1 MNEYLSGFILGLV
14 QGLTEFL
21 PVSSSGH
28 LVLLESMGVGQESL
42 IFNLSLHLATLLAV
56 IFALRKQL
64 WQLIKHP
71 TCEKM
76 QFILLASVPTAIMAG
91 LIRYF
96 VPTSAKMLPFCFIAT
111 AVILLLPSIIRTPE
125 WSLGQKGMVKRALFA
140 GVAQGV
146 ACFNGIS
153 RSGATTSAMCLVG
166 MEPKESAETSFLMS
180 IPIILG
186 SAAVELI
193 TGGANSVSWGS
204 LAVGAATAFTVGLA
218 AIYGFI
224 KIMKK
229 RKLWIFSIYTFL
241 MGIGSFL
248 ILSL

>member
-28 LVLLESMGVGQESL
+28 LALLEYMGVGQESL

-56 IFALRKQL
+56 VFALRKQL

-96 VPTSAKMLPFCFIAT
+96 VPVNAKILPFCFIAT
-111 AVILLLPSIIRTPE
+111 AVILLLPSIIRTPK
-125 WSLGQKGMVKRALFA
+125 WSLGQKGMVKRALLT

-153 RSGATTSAMCLVG
+153 RSGATTSAMCLAG

-186 SAAVELI
+186 SAAVEI
-193 TGGANSVSWGS
+193 IAGGANSVNWGS
-204 LAVGAATAFTVGLA
+204 LAVGAATAFIVGLVA
-218 AIYGFI
+218 VYGFL

-248 ILSL
+248 ILFL